1 MKKVLFLSLL
11 LIVLGNSVYAAED
24 KNAAT
29 SQATDVSEPAVKQ
42 DSPSDTGKQQKKNAA
57 KQEII
62 NLETAYKRE
71 YAFLEAQKRELTE
84 RLKNY
89 QSSTSN
95 EEKTL
100 INKISALERS
110 SVERSVK
117 IDQLNAQLSEAERK
131 EAAVTERNDTLEI
144 TYAQAEATLK
154 NHGIEIPPP
163 IKDTQDNDPA
173 KVNYLFKQAL
183 SLIQGLSAI
192 QTKTGSF
199 FLENGKQ
206 AQGTLIHLGNIAA
219 YGTSEEGSGSLVP
232 AGGGDFKVWKGSGAE
247 SAIALS
253 KNQQPD
259 LLQLFLFESRTNAIE
274 ESSEKSVLSII
285 DSGGPIGW
293 VIVALGII
301 AAFLILVRAY
311 LLQSNSANTQKL
323 SDQII
328 HQLDEGNLEV
338 ARKSCEDNS
347 SAISR
352 VLSYTLNHL
361 KDDRDHMES
370 IVYEAILQESGPLD
384 RFGPAILV
392 IASVAPLL
400 GLLGTVTGMIET
412 FDMITEFGT
421 GDPKLLSEGIAIA
434 LVTTEL
440 GLVVAIPALLLG
452 SVLSVWAKNI
462 KRDMEHSALR
472 ITNIFLS
479 GPNSIDLGDARTQNT
494 CSDPLALNNQPA

>member
-1 MKKVLFLSLL
+1 MKKILFLLLL
-11 LIVLGNSVYAAED
+11 LIVQGSSVCAAED
-24 KNAAT
+24 KNTAT
-29 SQATDVSEPAVKQ
+29 SQPTIVSEPAVKQ
-42 DSPSDTGKQQKKNAA
+42 DSSSDPGKQQKKSVA

-84 RLKNY
+84 RLKSY
-89 QSSTSN
+89 QAHAIR
-95 EEKTL
+95 EEQKLT
-100 INKISALERS
+100 NKISALERG
-110 SVERSVK
+110 SVERSTK
-117 IDQLNAQLSEAERK
+117 IDQLNAQLSDAERK
-131 EAAVTERNDTLEI
+131 EAAVTERSDTLEI

-154 NHGIEIPPP
+154 NHGIEVPSS
-163 IKDTQDNDPA
+163 IKDAQDNGPA
-173 KVNYLFKQAL
+173 KVDYLFKQAF

-206 AQGTLIHLGNIAA
+206 AQGTLIQLGNIAA
-219 YGTSEEGSGSLVP
+219 YGTSEQGNGSLVP

-247 SAIALS
+247 SAVALS

-274 ESSEKSVLSII
+274 ESTEKSVVSII

-293 VIVALGII
+293 VIVALGAI
-301 AAFLILVRAY
+301 AGLLILIRAY

-328 HQLDEGNLEV
+328 HQLDEGDLEI

-352 VLSYTLNHL
+352 VLSYTLHHL

-384 RFGPAILV
+384 RFGSAILV

-440 GLVVAIPALLLG
+440 GLIVAIPALLLG
-452 SVLSVWAKNI
+452 SVLSAWARNI

-472 ITNIFLS
+472 ITNIFLGRS
-479 GPNSIDLGDARTQNT
+479 NSIEVSDARTQHISN
-494 CSDPLALNNQPA
+494 DPLVLNN